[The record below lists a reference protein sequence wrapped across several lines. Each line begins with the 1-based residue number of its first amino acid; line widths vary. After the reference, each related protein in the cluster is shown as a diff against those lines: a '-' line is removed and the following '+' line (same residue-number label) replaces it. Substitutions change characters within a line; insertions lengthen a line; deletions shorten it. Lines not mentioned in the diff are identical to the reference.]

1 MVQESSGIIL
11 KSIPFSESSI
21 ISRVFTPDFGK
32 ISLIARGAKKSKS
45 GSSAMLEPMNIVE
58 FQMNFNE
65 SKDLQVMRD
74 ISIQHNLSTIRTNIK
89 KMATGLVIVEILDK
103 TSHQLDP
110 SPILYRLVKSSI
122 SQLNSLDVSEKTLY
136 IFFLIQFSK
145 YSGFNPISENC
156 HNCKRLLSSAFYN
169 MKNGLLACKN
179 CRSIDSIFLDCDVFL
194 LIKEVSK
201 TNIKNLND
209 ILIMQNMLQIIEKYL
224 LRFMEFHLHG
234 MHNIKSLSFLNS
246 VLIK

>member
-110 SPILYRLVKSSI
+110 
-122 SQLNSLDVSEKTLY
+122 
-136 IFFLIQFSK
+136 
-145 YSGFNPISENC
+145 
-156 HNCKRLLSSAFYN
+156 
-169 MKNGLLACKN
+169 
-179 CRSIDSIFLDCDVFL
+179 
-194 LIKEVSK
+194 
-201 TNIKNLND
+201 
-209 ILIMQNMLQIIEKYL
+209 
-224 LRFMEFHLHG
+224 
-234 MHNIKSLSFLNS
+234 
-246 VLIK
+246 